1 VISVSRRSIPL
12 ESGTRAGP
20 GALAIAVLGA
30 VIALAAFPALASAHG
45 PVAPVASSYLA
56 RVQQVPAGLD
66 AKAVDGDLRMWL
78 SVPGPETVVV
88 LDYRGAP
95 YLRFSSGGVEVNQ
108 NSSMYYLNQTP
119 AQTPP
124 TTLGPRTPA
133 NWHQV
138 TGGHSYLWHDGRLHA
153 LASVAIA
160 PGTTYVGRWRV
171 PLVIDGRQSAISGGL
186 WHAPNPSIVWFWPIA
201 VLLTCVLAARRLAR
215 PGLDFN
221 LARALAVV
229 ALLAIVA
236 GGLGIE
242 LHGRPAISTFQLI
255 MLALILCFVGWASA
269 RLARRRPGYFF
280 FFVVAFASLWM
291 GAELVPTLTHG
302 FVLMTV
308 PALVARVAAVISLG
322 CGAALLLYVFRMAD
336 LPDPRLRRRRR
347 QPDQPQQRAAE
358 PAIASRP

>member
-1 VISVSRRSIPL
+1 MSVATKWARA

-20 GALAIAVLGA
+20 GALALVALSAIV
-30 VIALAAFPALASAHG
+30 ALATFPSVASAHG

-56 RVQQVPAGLD
+56 RVQQVPAGLE

-78 SVPGPETVVV
+78 SVPGRQTVVV

-95 YLRFSSGGVEVNQ
+95 YLRFSSSGVEVNQ
-108 NSSMYYLNQTP
+108 KSSMYYLNQTP

-133 NWHQV
+133 DWHQV

-160 PGTTYVGRWRV
+160 PGTTYVGKWRV
-171 PLVIDGRQSAISGGL
+171 PLVIDGRLSAISGGL
-186 WHAPNPSIVWFWPIA
+186 WHAPSPPVVWFWPIA
-201 VLLTCVLAARRLAR
+201 VLLGCVLAARRLAR
-215 PGLDFN
+215 PEFDFN
-221 LARALAVV
+221 LTRALTVV

-242 LHGRPAISTFQLI
+242 LHGRPAVSTFQLI
-255 MLALILCFVGWASA
+255 ALALILCFVGWASTW
-269 RLARRRPGYFF
+269 LARRRPGYFY
-280 FFVVAFASLWM
+280 FFVIAFASLWM

-302 FVLMTV
+302 FVLMAV
-308 PALVARVAAVISLG
+308 PALVARAAAVLSLG

-336 LPDPRLRRRRR
+336 LPDPRLHRRRRER
-347 QPDQPQQRAAE
+347 EHPEQRSAE
-358 PAIASRP
+358 PAIAARP

>member
-1 VISVSRRSIPL
+1 M
-12 ESGTRAGP
+12 ESGTRARP
-20 GALAIAVLGA
+20 RALALAVLGA
-30 VIALAAFPALASAHG
+30 LTALATFPPLASAHG

-56 RVQQVPAGLD
+56 RVEQVPPGLE

-78 SVPGPETVVV
+78 SVPGRETVVV

-95 YLRFSSGGVEVNQ
+95 YLRFSGSGVEVNR

-133 NWHQV
+133 NWHFLG
-138 TGGHSYLWHDGRLHA
+138 GGHSYLWHDGRLHA

-171 PLVIDGRQSAISGGL
+171 PLVIDGRPSAISGGL
-186 WHAPNPSIVWFWPIA
+186 WHAPNPPIVWFWPIA
-201 VLLTCVLAARRLAR
+201 VLLACVLAARRLVR
-215 PGLDFN
+215 PKLDFQ
-221 LARALAVV
+221 LARALTVV

-242 LHGRPAISTFQLI
+242 LHGRPAVSTFQLI
-255 MLALILCFVGWASA
+255 TLALILCFVGWALA
-269 RLARRRPGYFF
+269 WLARRRPGYFF

-302 FVLMTV
+302 FVLMAV
-308 PALVARVAAVISLG
+308 PAPVARVAAVLSLG

-336 LPDPRLRRRRR
+336 LSDPRLRRRRSSPTSPTSPSR
-347 QPDQPQQRAAE
+347 V
-358 PAIASRP
+358 PASPRSPAGRR